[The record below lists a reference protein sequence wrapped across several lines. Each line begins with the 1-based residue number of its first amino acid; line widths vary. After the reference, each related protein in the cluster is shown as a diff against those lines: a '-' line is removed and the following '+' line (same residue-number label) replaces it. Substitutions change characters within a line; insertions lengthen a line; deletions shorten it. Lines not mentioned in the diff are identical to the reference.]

1 MAESYITE
9 QRQRSTLHH
18 PTRLSALATLAIV
31 GQLFLLASA
40 WLLPLVSEYTIVGD
54 SISEMVLGQY
64 GFVQTLAFLIA
75 GVGII
80 GLAYAIRRLTVGTW
94 GSLTG
99 ALLIGVHGVGAL
111 LVALFPTDRIDTP
124 ADIWAQSTTSMIHT
138 IVALGSFVAVVVG
151 MVILA
156 WTFSRAGRWRDI
168 TLWAALLA
176 TGGVSLLLGQI
187 TTQQG
192 PWVGLLQRMFVT
204 VTAGWVILVAFR
216 VRALAKDV
224 AAAGERR
231 ERQ

>member
-156 WTFSRAGRWRDI
+156 WTFSRAGRWRDMP
-168 TLWAALLA
+168 TPYGPPNRRTMRSSKRSTASYAANA
-176 TGGVSLLLGQI
+176 
-187 TTQQG
+187 
-192 PWVGLLQRMFVT
+192 
-204 VTAGWVILVAFR
+204 
-216 VRALAKDV
+216 
-224 AAAGERR
+224 
-231 ERQ
+231 

>member
-1 MAESYITE
+1 MAQNTFTNYTE
-9 QRQRSTLHH
+9 HSDLHH
-18 PTRLSALATLAIV
+18 SQRLSQLALLAIV
-31 GQLFLLASA
+31 GQVILLASA
-40 WLLPLVSEYTIVGD
+40 WLLPAVSEYTLIGD
-54 SISEMVLGQY
+54 NISELVLGQY

-99 ALLIGVHGVGAL
+99 ALLIGAHGVGAL
-111 LVALFPTDRIDTP
+111 LVALFPTGRIDTQ
-124 ADIWAQSTTSMIHT
+124 ADVLAQSTTGMIHSL
-138 IVALGSFVAVVVG
+138 VALGSFVCVVG
-151 MVILA
+151 GMVLLA

-168 TLWAALLA
+168 TPWAALLA

-204 VTAGWVILVAFR
+204 VIAGWMILVAFR
-216 VRALAKDV
+216 VRALATSV
-224 AAAGERR
+224 EAAQR
-231 ERQ
+231 